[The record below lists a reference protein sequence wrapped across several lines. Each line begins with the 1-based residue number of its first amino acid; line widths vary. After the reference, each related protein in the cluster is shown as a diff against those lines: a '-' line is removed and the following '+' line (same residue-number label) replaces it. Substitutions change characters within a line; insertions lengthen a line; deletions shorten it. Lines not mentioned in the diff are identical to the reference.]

1 MPGGHPPQ
9 SMQRGPGVRMT
20 PPHDAQRF
28 CQSITAAK
36 RFRKGLVNPNSS
48 CCFVASKPQKASW
61 CGLSV
66 GIVPWAVGIHKHAVF
81 LLEGSYLTTPAL
93 LGQLFLS
100 FTQLL
105 KKLKL
110 SQNQSLTLSS
120 WSLTP
125 PEHPEIEEL
134 FCSDTTMLNAGHY
147 QQRIPGLA

>member
-1 MPGGHPPQ
+1 M
-9 SMQRGPGVRMT
+9 
-20 PPHDAQRF
+20 
-28 CQSITAAK
+28 
-36 RFRKGLVNPNSS
+36 
-48 CCFVASKPQKASW
+48 ASKPQNASW

-105 KKLKL
+105 KMLKL

-125 PEHPEIEEL
+125 PEHHEVEEL
-134 FCSDTTMLNAGHY
+134 FCSDTAMLNAGHY
-147 QQRIPGLA
+147 QQRIPGLAQHLAYSSVFLTISHLEVLKQVSKFADSFII